1 MSVIINSYFKVFL
14 SIIFSILIPR
24 YEAISEINLIIQGE
38 GELNVLNNEFS
49 YEPSEFLINGV
60 SNSSCKKSCQF
71 DGGLN
76 KVTIKFD
83 NQINSCEN
91 IFAGI
96 TMYYRNR
103 LIKI

>member
-1 MSVIINSYFKVFL
+1 MSVIIDSYFKVFL

-24 YEAISEINLIIQGE
+24 YEAISEINLIIQGY

-76 KVTIKFD
+76 NVTLKFD
-83 NQINSCEN
+83 NQIDSCEN